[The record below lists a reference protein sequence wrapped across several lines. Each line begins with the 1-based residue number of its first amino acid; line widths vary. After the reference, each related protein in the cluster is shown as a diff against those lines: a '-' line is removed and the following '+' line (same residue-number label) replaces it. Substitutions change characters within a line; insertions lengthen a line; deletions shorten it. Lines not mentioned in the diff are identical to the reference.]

1 MGSERAVTRWH
12 LHYQTILNEIASL
25 KAALARSQEQ
35 GSGPTGERPQTD
47 DHTTD
52 LEQRLRIAQEKLYQL
67 GPCPKP
73 MMG

>member
-1 MGSERAVTRWH
+1 MGSERAVTRWY

-25 KAALARSQEQ
+25 QVALAQSQEQ
-35 GSGPTGERPQTD
+35 GSGPTGDRPRAD
-47 DHTTD
+47 AHTID
-52 LEQRLRIAQEKLYQL
+52 LEQQLRAAQEKLNRL